1 MVENREKKSGSSKDS
16 QRRQQP
22 NDFVQRRPKLNAE
35 EETRRRN
42 SRANELR
49 LKNRQNRMR

>member
-1 MVENREKKSGSSKDS
+1 MVENREKKSSNPDQS

-22 NDFVQRRPKLNAE
+22 SDLIQRRPRLNAE

-42 SRANELR
+42 ERANELQ
-49 LKNRQNRMR
+49 LKNRSNRIR